1 MVNVP
6 AEFHYPHRHTL
17 RRFLRRL
24 ARLTLKTLTQFE
36 VIGQENIP
44 DSGPLLVV
52 GNHFDYA
59 DPVAVIAALPFPLEF
74 FAGTQRPAAPP
85 LAKMIPDIWKVY
97 PVVRGTSSRYALKA
111 ADHVMQQNG
120 VLGIFPE
127 GGAWAQVLRPP
138 RPGTA
143 YVATRTKAPILPLSI
158 TGMNDIFPRLRQGQ
172 RSRLTIRIGRPFGP
186 FSVNGR
192 GRERREQIDAIGH
205 EIMQHIAALLPPEKH
220 GVYAADPTIRAAAE
234 AVAAYPWATTN
245 EF

>member
-1 MVNVP
+1 M
-6 AEFHYPHRHTL
+6 
-17 RRFLRRL
+17 RRFLRWL
-24 ARLTLKTLTQFE
+24 SRLTLNTLTHFK

-59 DPVAVIAALPFPLEF
+59 DPVAAIAALPFPLEF
-74 FAGTQRPAAPP
+74 LAGTQRPSAPA
-85 LAKMIPDIWKVY
+85 LAKLIPEIWKIY

-111 ADHVMQQNG
+111 AEYVMKQNG

-143 YVATRTKAPILPLSI
+143 FVATRTGAPILPLGI
-158 TGMNDIFPRLRQGQ
+158 TGMADIFPTLRQG
-172 RSRLTIRIGRPFGP
+172 RRTKLTVRVGQPFGP
-186 FSVNGR
+186 YSVSGR
-192 GRERREQIDAIGH
+192 GRERREQLDAIGH
-205 EIMQHIAALLPPEKH
+205 DIMRHIAALLPPEKH
-220 GVYAADPTIRAAAE
+220 GVYASDPALRAAAE
-234 AVAAYPWATTN
+234 AVSAYPWAPSN